1 TGCGLTY
8 NPLRGSSD
16 RVDGT
21 FQTDARAKP
30 VCPDDG
36 AASGAVAKPVAPDA
50 DRQARE
56 YIDRVV
62 ESHRRNGYGLK
73 LSKKRYE
80 EAVGRA
86 AETFRGLIEASRGRR
101 A

>member
-1 TGCGLTY
+1 VEWPT
-8 NPLRGSSD
+8 LRH
-16 RVDGT
+16 V
-21 FQTDARAKP
+21 ART
-30 VCPDDG
+30 
-36 AASGAVAKPVAPDA
+36 PDA

-80 EAVGRA
+80 QAVARVASSFRGLADASNGRA
-86 AETFRGLIEASRGRR
+86 A
-101 A
+101 